1 MRILEDESGIF
12 GGGGEVKKEEAEGD
26 GNEASEGVMCR
37 CARGRRR

>member
-1 MRILEDESGIF
+1 MRAEFLVR
-12 GGGGEVKKEEAEGD
+12 GGGEVKKEEAEGD